1 MTRTQK
7 WMESVGCFGQNKKRQ
22 FLNNMADLHNIFIS
36 HYGEDEKSLDSLK
49 QRLRDH
55 GCDVRNSSVEKKKYR
70 PYKVT
75 DATIARYLRLCIRW
89 AKTFIVMIGEH
100 THERPWVNY
109 EIRQAARHGKTIV
122 GVYMHGCKDDVE
134 LPGAFKEYGGTT
146 LGWNST
152 DKLIDVIDGKLA
164 VNEKPDGMPV
174 TGPTS
179 YPMKHI
185 VCK

>member
-1 MTRTQK
+1 
-7 WMESVGCFGQNKKRQ
+7 
-22 FLNNMADLHNIFIS
+22 MADMHNIFIS
-36 HYGEDEKSLDSLK
+36 HYGEDEKALDSLK

-75 DATIARYLRLCIRW
+75 EATIARYLRLCIRW

-109 EIRQAARHGKTIV
+109 EIRQAARQGKTII
-122 GVYMHGCKDDVE
+122 GIYEQGCKNKVE
-134 LPGAFKEYGGTT
+134 LPGAFKEYGGST
-146 LGWNST
+146 LGWGSI
-152 DKLIDVIDGKLA
+152 DKLIDVINGNLS
-164 VNEKPDGMPV
+164 VNEKPDGMLV